1 MDFFKKILSLS
12 VAGGLCLLP
21 DGRIL
26 WSRLFAHQAA
36 SILTLQGFCDFLD
49 FHPLDS
55 WQRLATDPQGSPGE
69 MQALM
74 KPLGITYDGDADPI
88 ELERKPGVDL
98 R

>member
-1 MDFFKKILSLS
+1 MARPTAARASLIFS
-12 VAGGLCLLP
+12 VGVIFSG
-21 DGRIL
+21 
-26 WSRLFAHQAA
+26 
-36 SILTLQGFCDFLD
+36 
-49 FHPLDS
+49 
-55 WQRLATDPQGSPGE
+55 RLARSAFRVSGATDHLLIGKTRALAAGKVVISAPGE